1 MTDPQDRASAWIGR
15 VLHDKWRIDAKIAR
29 GGVATVF
36 RATHRQGQVAAIKI
50 MHPEFSRNADV
61 RSRFLR
67 EGYVANKV
75 GHKGV
80 VSILDDDILEDGSAY
95 IVMELLQ
102 KGELLEQRRER
113 LGGKLPVVEAAHVVD
128 QVLDVLAAA
137 HEQGIIHRDIKP
149 ENIFVMHDGT
159 VKVLDFGIAHMKEA
173 ARHDATATGML
184 LGTPDYMAPEQ
195 ALGKRGLIDAQTD
208 VFAVGAMMFALVSG
222 EVIFPIENIT
232 ALLVA
237 VASRQ
242 GRSLS
247 SVKNASDIP
256 REVIALVDKAIA
268 LEKPR
273 RWHTARAMQE
283 ALRRATPR
291 SWPVAQ
297 SPSMAPPAPPTMAS
311 AVARA
316 PAPPTVRVPPPPP
329 SAATVVHMKPEAEP
343 KAPKPRPNAAPAPP
357 SLAPISG
364 PTNVMGAPP
373 VATARPAFDE
383 PIDSEDVPTHVGL
396 RKVEPPPPTTHA
408 PLSPT
413 HAAPPPSQQASSSP
427 LTEDPST
434 PRTITRSNTDDPW
447 DDAIDGDGP
456 TVATGEVPIAL
467 AGLTSKKLQAA
478 APEVPPSSDQRT
490 RVRVAPFRDD
500 AETTANIA
508 PPPPVAAPVLPTLAS
523 TASPPVPPAPV
534 ATVRASTSRLPQ
546 SPLLGPPGPSFP
558 ATPPGVYPAA
568 PSDMQATMRTSQPM
582 PPPNTMMPLPQTP
595 MKPMQPMQPY
605 PQMGSQPLGP
615 QMGSQQS
622 FQAPQQG
629 WGAPSNAPMPQ
640 APNAQPAPSPDAQR
654 TSLLATVLAIA
665 AVILVALALLIILFR
680 R

>member
-222 EVIFPIENIT
+222 EVIFPIENVT

-242 GRSLS
+242 GRSLA
-247 SVKNASDIP
+247 SVKNGKDIP

-291 SWPVAQ
+291 SWPSAK
-297 SPSMAPPAPPTMAS
+297 SPSIVPPAPPTMAS

-329 SAATVVHMKPEAEP
+329 SAATVVHMKGDLEP
-343 KAPKPRPNAAPAPP
+343 PTAKPSGIAAPSPP
-357 SLAPISG
+357 SLAPLSG

-373 VATARPAFDE
+373 VASARSALLDE

-396 RKVEPPPPTTHA
+396 RKVDPPPPPTKG
-408 PLSPT
+408 
-413 HAAPPPSQQASSSP
+413 PPSD
-427 LTEDPST
+427 DPST
-434 PRTITRSNTDDPW
+434 PRTLGRGDDLGDPW
-447 DDAIDGDGP
+447 DDAVDGDGP
-456 TVATGEVPIAL
+456 TIATGEVPVARL
-467 AGLTSKKLQAA
+467 EAVTMKKSSPD
-478 APEVPPSSDQRT
+478 APDVPPSSDQRT

-500 AETTANIA
+500 AETTASIA
-508 PPPPVAAPVLPTLAS
+508 PLPT
-523 TASPPVPPAPV
+523 PAPV
-534 ATVRASTSRLPQ
+534 KASTSRLAQ
-546 SPLLGPPGPSFP
+546 SPLVGPSTAAFP
-558 ATPPGVYPAA
+558 ATPPGVYPAV
-568 PSDMQATMRTSQPM
+568 PSDMQATMRTSQPAPAPNM
-582 PPPNTMMPLPQTP
+582 PSMTAFPQTP
-595 MKPMQPMQPY
+595 MKPMQPMQPMQPVQPVQPVQPY
-605 PQMGSQPLGP
+605 PPMGPQLGP
-615 QMGSQQS
+615 QMGSQS
-622 FQAPQQG
+622 GPQMG
-629 WGAPSNAPMPQ
+629 WGAPGTAGMP
-640 APNAQPAPSPDAQR
+640 PNALSPQVRNGLSAPSPDAQR